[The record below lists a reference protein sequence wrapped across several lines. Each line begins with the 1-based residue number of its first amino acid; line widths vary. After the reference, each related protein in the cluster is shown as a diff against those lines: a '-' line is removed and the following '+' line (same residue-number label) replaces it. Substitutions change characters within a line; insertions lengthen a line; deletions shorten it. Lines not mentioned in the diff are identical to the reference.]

1 MPRQRRV
8 AEAIYDRGMTREP
21 REAGWESAVVVRV
34 PAFDQQIDL
43 LRGRFGLPRKPNGI
57 APHVTL
63 IVPFLTRLELGEG
76 GGLEAL
82 RELCA
87 CTEPFDV
94 TFARTARFP
103 HVLYLAPE
111 PAEPFVALTHALTAH
126 WPELKPYA
134 TREKQIVPHLTVTTS
149 RPPKV
154 FHQVEEALR
163 PLLPIRVAVD
173 AAQLYLF
180 DGRAWTEDARLPF
193 AG

>member
-1 MPRQRRV
+1 
-8 AEAIYDRGMTREP
+8 MTRES
-21 REAGWESAVVVRV
+21 RETAFESAVVVRV
-34 PAFDQQIDL
+34 PAFDEQIDS

-57 APHVTL
+57 APHVTV
-63 IVPFLTRLELGEG
+63 IVPFLTRLELTEG
-76 GGLEAL
+76 GGLGAL

-87 CTEPFDV
+87 AVAPFDV

-111 PAEPFVALTHALTAH
+111 PAEPFIAMTHALTAR
-126 WPELKPYA
+126 WPDLKPYA
-134 TREKQIVPHLTVTTS
+134 SREKQIVPHLTVTTS

-163 PLLPIRVAVD
+163 PLLPVRAQVD

-180 DGRAWTEDARLPF
+180 DGRAWTEEAQLPF
-193 AG
+193 GG

>member
-1 MPRQRRV
+1 
-8 AEAIYDRGMTREP
+8 MTREV
-21 REAGWESAVVVRV
+21 RGADWESAVVVRI
-34 PAFDQQIDL
+34 PAFDEPIAS
-43 LRGRFGLPRKPNGI
+43 LRSRFGLARKPNGI
-57 APHVTL
+57 APHVTV
-63 IVPFLTRLELGEG
+63 IVPFLPRQQLGEDG
-76 GGLEAL
+76 ALPAL

-87 CTEPFDV
+87 AIDGFDV

-111 PAEPFVALTHALTAH
+111 PAEPFIALTHALTAR

-134 TREKQIVPHLTVTTS
+134 SREKQVIPHLTVTTS

-163 PLLPIRVAVD
+163 PLLPVRVQVD

-180 DGRAWTEDARLPF
+180 DGRRWTEDAQLPF
-193 AG
+193 RAG

>member
-1 MPRQRRV
+1 
-8 AEAIYDRGMTREP
+8 MTRETRQVP
-21 REAGWESAVVVRV
+21 WESAVVVRV
-34 PAFDQQIDL
+34 PALDEPIRQ

-63 IVPFLTRLELGEG
+63 IVPFLPRSELAEDGVIA
-76 GGLEAL
+76 AL

-87 CTEPFDV
+87 STAPFDV

-111 PAEPFVALTHALTAH
+111 PAEPFIALTHALTAR
-126 WPELKPYA
+126 WPQIKPYA
-134 TREKQIVPHLTVTTS
+134 GREKQVIPHLTVTTS

-154 FHQVEEALR
+154 FHQVDEALR
-163 PLLPIRVAVD
+163 PLLPIRVQVE

-180 DGRAWTEDARLPF
+180 DGRRWSENERLPF
-193 AG
+193 DGV